1 MSIIH
6 TGDLLDKKA
15 PSLQALDFFLN
26 LQKKI
31 HAVGGFVNLL
41 AGNHEQEIWIK
52 ISNGETYGLPKHSL
66 DLLCDLIESLDLFYV
81 EGPVLFIH
89 SYPTVEFLRALIHYK
104 EVTGNHLNSFNTD
117 HYKKAFKSVEALNQ
131 YSYIKGCSN
140 ENYLLYDPKS
150 IESYYRKNGSEITT
164 LLNALEI
171 DCIVHGH
178 RPQSSGRQ
186 VDHEFSKWIPE
197 IRIIGN
203 DTKVKLQGIGA
214 TLLRMDIG
222 RAVQIIFINQKT
234 ANKKNLKNIRN
245 LLRISAPGPARL
257 YQQEIDSQQCRKL
270 QDKMDTM
277 SLEYQNQRLQA
288 DYELQEQRT
297 SNLLLQEE
305 LRERDELYQKT
316 QENLKSIEATNL
328 QLENELLN
336 RDEQQQPLVKEL
348 PVSEISSLP
357 LENVQQQNKKNLI
370 TEQALEALELSKTK
384 LQQKLEKN
392 NHTRKQAVDYLR
404 ICHDT
409 SQRIDHE
416 LKQCENNKLEAEKD
430 YFSSLKNEQT
440 LKQKLEHQLEK
451 STRVGNI
458 YAAIISFI
466 LIGMSVFYLI

>member
-6 TGDLLDKKA
+6 TGDFFDKKG
-15 PSLQALDFFLN
+15 PSLQALDFFLD

-31 HAVGGFVNLL
+31 HAGGGFINLL

-66 DLLCDLIESLDLFYV
+66 DSLCDLIESLDLFYV
-81 EGPVLFIH
+81 DGPLLFIH
-89 SYPTVEFLRALIHYK
+89 SYPTKEFLRVLLHYK
-104 EVTGNHLNSFNTD
+104 EVTTNHLNSFNTD

-131 YSYIKGCSN
+131 YSYTKGCSN

-150 IESYYRKNGSEITT
+150 IETYYRKNGSEITT

-222 RAVQIIFINQKT
+222 RAVQVIFINKRT
-234 ANKKNLKNIRN
+234 ANKKNRKNIRN
-245 LLRISAPGPARL
+245 LLRLSAPSPAKL
-257 YQQEIDSQQCRKL
+257 YQQEIDLQQYRKL
-270 QDKMDTM
+270 KNKIETM
-277 SLEYQNQRLQA
+277 SQEYQYQRLQA
-288 DYELQEQRT
+288 DNELQEQRT

-305 LRERDELYQKT
+305 LRERDE
-316 QENLKSIEATNL
+316 
-328 QLENELLN
+328 
-336 RDEQQQPLVKEL
+336 QQQPLVKEL
-348 PVSEISSLP
+348 PVSEISSLA
-357 LENVQQQNKKNLI
+357 LENVQQQNKQNLI
-370 TEQALEALELSKTK
+370 TKQALELSKTK
-384 LQQKLEKN
+384 LQQELEKN

-404 ICHDT
+404 ICHNA
-409 SQRIDHE
+409 SQRMGNE
-416 LKQCENNKLEAEKD
+416 LKQCENNKLEAEKY
-430 YFSSLKNEQT
+430 YFSSLKNEKT
-440 LKQKLEHQLEK
+440 LKHQLEK
-451 STRVGNI
+451 SRRVGNI
-458 YAAIISFI
+458 YASIISFI